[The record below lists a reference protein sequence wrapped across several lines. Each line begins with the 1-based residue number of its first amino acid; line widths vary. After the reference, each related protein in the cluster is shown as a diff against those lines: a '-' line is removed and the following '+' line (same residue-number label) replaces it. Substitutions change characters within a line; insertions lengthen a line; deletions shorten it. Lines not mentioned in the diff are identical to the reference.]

1 MIEDIFVCET
11 LRKICV
17 CVSVCVCV
25 CMCVSVCVCVCM
37 CVHVCECV
45 YICICIY
52 YGSPLAV
59 AKAAATL
66 PGVQQN

>member
-1 MIEDIFVCET
+1 MREERNVELI
-11 LRKICV
+11 
-17 CVSVCVCV
+17 
-25 CMCVSVCVCVCM
+25 
-37 CVHVCECV
+37 VHHGVF
-45 YICICIY
+45 CICIYVYYGSSLDAAKAAATLPGVY